1 MNKIC
6 TSLEQSKR
14 LIKLGIDVNTAD
26 MYHFTIVRDYP
37 YAQGRIATIT
47 KIMDGSFSSIYDTP
61 AWSLSAL
68 LNLMPETIVPDN
80 GSHQVYQM
88 DVYNYDGLRICEYV
102 GEIDRDS
109 LVGFEKEWFID
120 AAFEMVCW
128 LKENRK
134 I

>member
-6 TSLEQSKR
+6 TSLEQSKK
-14 LIKLGIDVNTAD
+14 LMELGINVDTAD
-26 MYHFTIVRDYP
+26 MRYSYIAPYNPSFCDDMVYTIDFAKP
-37 YAQGRIATIT
+37 LDIDI
-47 KIMDGSFSSIYDTP
+47 P

-120 AAFEMVCW
+120 AA
-128 LKENRK
+128 
-134 I
+134 

>member
-6 TSLEQSKR
+6 TSIEQSQK
-14 LIKLGIDVNTAD
+14 LIELGISYDTAD
-26 MYHFTIVRDYP
+26 MIW
-37 YAQGRIATIT
+37 ATI
-47 KIMDGSFSSIYDTP
+47 YDENHMVSDYRSDVIPCRLYSGNAIP

-80 GSHQVYQM
+80 DSHQVYQM
-88 DVYNYDGLRICEYV
+88 DVYNYDGWRICEYV

-128 LKENRK
+128 LKENGK